1 MEIGFKEVN
10 KNVYSGRLVGLWIK
24 EVTREKMADALLAIA
39 PHIEIIHATAYQL
52 CFLFGNTPI
61 VLRNQGHVS
70 PWAPDLHYL
79 PSINIRKAPI
89 LTYQ

>member
-39 PHIEIIHATAYQL
+39 PHIEIIHANCL
-52 CFLFGNTPI
+52 PV
-61 VLRNQGHVS
+61 VLPVWEYSHR
-70 PWAPDLHYL
+70 
-79 PSINIRKAPI
+79 PS
-89 LTYQ
+89 